1 MSLYS
6 RLMDPLDPSLE
17 MHDVAGIALLGTHVG
32 MAVHMILHG
41 VAVDLSGFGTGAA
54 ALIAAI
60 GGAGWMKGKQR
71 AVDPCLAVPTATME
85 KTDAQP

>member
-1 MSLYS
+1 MSAIG
-6 RLMDPLDPSLE
+6 RLFNAADSSLE
-17 MHDVAGIALLGTHVG
+17 IHDVAGVALLVTHVG
-32 MAVHMILHG
+32 IAAHMALHG
-41 VAVDLSGFGTGAA
+41 VSVDLSGFGTGAA

-71 AVDPCLAVPTATME
+71 AVDPACQE